1 MEKTPEWAQKIYWYF
16 HGPIV
21 HPQPRGDNHMAA
33 SGVVSF
39 LIIEAVLGICIV
51 LGMWGIDWLGAE
63 GTLNKMLK
71 ALICV
76 VLGGLMLMKLLA
88 FAGV

>member
-1 MEKTPEWAQKIYWYF
+1 
-16 HGPIV
+16 
-21 HPQPRGDNHMAA
+21 MAA